1 MRMFQ
6 GAAMKLIETVIF
18 FASDYSFNNYS
29 FNFCR
34 SLSSSRGE
42 TKKLQDSIFSD
53 RNVRAVNIPNPW
65 NFGQKSQGAL
75 RVG

>member
-18 FASDYSFNNYS
+18 FASDYSFNDY
-29 FNFCR
+29 NFKFCL

-42 TKKLQDSIFSD
+42 TKKIQDSILSD
-53 RNVRAVNIPNPW
+53 RNVRAVTVPNLW
-65 NFGQKSQGAL
+65 NFGQNHKEF
-75 RVG
+75 